1 MNRFGC
7 ADVLREYRT
16 ARLRELLR
24 HSYRTVPF
32 YRKKF
37 DEAGFHPD
45 EFRTLDDLQR
55 VPLTHK
61 TELRLVPLRDAIA
74 SDCDP
79 SRLLRRGTGGSTG
92 VPTEARFTWFE
103 DRLLRVLRLQV
114 MMRYGLKLTDRRCGL
129 IFATAVNRTGLMERL
144 GILRYRT
151 IHAYSPWQRIRS
163 ELIEAQPDV
172 LRTYSSVL
180 SSLIDKLSEEDL
192 KRIRPRFISCDSEN
206 LTAPARE
213 RIEAAFHTRVF
224 DVYDCFECNVIAYEC
239 PQGGQYHVLDASVV
253 AEVLTG
259 GRPAPP
265 GETGEIAITSLHAWA
280 APLIRYMPG
289 DHVQQG
295 PAQCRCGAPNSCL
308 SRIYGRTNDEFIL
321 PGRRIHPGLFATW
334 LYPLCPYLNRY
345 QMVQEAVDRIVL
357 RLQPRPAANLPTEL
371 LANAR
376 LGMARDLGPE
386 ITLRV
391 EVTDDIPS
399 EPNGKFRPYRS
410 LVVRES

>member
-1 MNRFGC
+1 M
-7 ADVLREYRT
+7 LRQYRT
-16 ARLRELLR
+16 ARLRALLH

-45 EFRTLDDLQR
+45 QFRSLDDLQR
-55 VPLTHK
+55 VPLTPK
-61 TELRLVPLRDAIA
+61 AELRLAPPQDAIA

-79 SRLLRRGTGGSTG
+79 GRLLRYGTGGSTG
-92 VPTEARFTWFE
+92 APTEARFTWFE
-103 DRLLRVLRLQV
+103 DRLLRVMRLQV

-129 IFATAVNRTGLMERL
+129 IFARAVNRTGFLERL

-163 ELIEAQPDV
+163 ELLEARPDV
-172 LRTYSSVL
+172 LRTYSSAL
-180 SSLIDKLSEEDL
+180 STLIDKLSDEDRN
-192 KRIRPRFISCDSEN
+192 RIRPRFITCDSEN
-206 LTAPARE
+206 LTAPARA

-224 DVYDCFECNVIAYEC
+224 DVYDCFECNVIAHEC
-239 PQGGQYHVLDASVV
+239 PQGGQYHVMDASVV

-259 GRPAPP
+259 GRPAAP
-265 GETGEIAITSLHAWA
+265 GETGEIAVTSLHAWA
-280 APLIRYMPG
+280 APLIRYLPG
-289 DHVQQG
+289 DQVQQG

-308 SRIYGRTNDEFIL
+308 SQIHGRTNDEFIL

-334 LYPLCPYLNRY
+334 LYPLCPYLSRY

-357 RLQPRPAANLPTEL
+357 RLQPGPDVTLPAEL
-371 LANAR
+371 VENAR
-376 LGMARDLGPE
+376 VGMARDLGSE

-391 EVTDDIPS
+391 EVTEDIPS

-410 LVVRES
+410 LVVRKS